1 MTHISLDEV
10 SSTNTWLAQHAAELP
25 HLTMVTAAR
34 QIAGR
39 GQRGNSW
46 ESEPGA
52 NLTFSL
58 LIRPEDMPARS
69 QFSISEATALAVTDL
84 LATYG
89 LTATVKW
96 PNDIYV
102 GDRKICG
109 ILIEHAVMGTS
120 IMHSIIGVG
129 LNVNQTRFISD
140 APNPVSLLQLTVS
153 DFSEQSELSELS
165 ESSELS
171 ELSEQ
176 SELSEFSDKSDNSD
190 YSDNSDSSD
199 SSDSSEKSDNSD
211 YSDSARRYN
220 LDQLRTQLASLL
232 EKRLASVST
241 PTDREAT
248 HTAFLQRLY
257 RGDGQFYPYRDR
269 ATGLTF
275 KAVIADIEPI
285 GLLHLRLPDGT
296 ERTYA
301 FKEVEYLL
309 PQHS

>member
-1 MTHISLDEV
+1 MTHIALEEV
-10 SSTNTWLAQHAAELP
+10 SSTNTWLAQHADELL
-25 HLTMVTAAR
+25 HLTMVTAER
-34 QIAGR
+34 QTAGR

-58 LIRPEDMPARS
+58 LIRPEGVPARS

-84 LATYG
+84 LAIYG
-89 LTATVKW
+89 VKATVKW

-120 IMHSIIGVG
+120 IMHSIIGAG
-129 LNVNQTRFISD
+129 LNVNQTRFVSD
-140 APNPVSLLQLTVS
+140 APNPVSLLQLTAPVAPSDLSEKSEPSAKSEKSEESENS
-153 DFSEQSELSELS
+153 DFSEGC
-165 ESSELS
+165 
-171 ELSEQ
+171 
-176 SELSEFSDKSDNSD
+176 
-190 YSDNSDSSD
+190 Y
-199 SSDSSEKSDNSD
+199 
-211 YSDSARRYN
+211 RYN
-220 LDQLRTQLASLL
+220 LEQLRTQLASLL
-232 EKRLASVST
+232 EERLGSVST
-241 PTDREAT
+241 PAGRESI
-248 HTAFLQRLY
+248 HTTFLQRLY

-275 KAVIADIEPI
+275 EASIADIEPT
-285 GLLHLRLPDGT
+285 GFLHLRLPDNT

-309 PQHS
+309 PSPI

>member
-1 MTHISLDEV
+1 MTHIALDEV

-25 HLTMVTAAR
+25 HLTMVTATC
-34 QIAGR
+34 QTAGR
-39 GQRGNSW
+39 GQRGNTW

-58 LIRPEDMPARS
+58 LIRPESVPARS

-84 LATYG
+84 LAIYG

-120 IMHSIIGVG
+120 IIHSIIGAG
-129 LNVNQTRFISD
+129 LNVNQTRFVSD
-140 APNPVSLLQLTVS
+140 APNPVSLLQLTSPVT
-153 DFSEQSELSELS
+153 
-165 ESSELS
+165 
-171 ELSEQ
+171 
-176 SELSEFSDKSDNSD
+176 
-190 YSDNSDSSD
+190 SDSSVFTG
-199 SSDSSEKSDNSD
+199 S
-211 YSDSARRYN
+211 YN
-220 LDQLRTQLASLL
+220 LETLRIQIASLL
-232 EKRLASVST
+232 EKRLNSVST
-241 PTDREAT
+241 PYGREST
-248 HTAFLQRLY
+248 HNAFLQRLY
-257 RGDGQFYPYRDR
+257 RGDGHFYPYRDR

-275 KAVIADIEPI
+275 EASIADIEPT
-285 GLLHLRLPDGT
+285 GLLHLRLPDNT

-309 PQHS
+309 PLPI